1 MAHNPRVNLRVPFN
15 KAFLVG
21 TEGVYVSEA
30 AEAMHLAGD
39 GTFTK
44 RCQAALESITGAAKA
59 LLTTS
64 CTDALE
70 MAALLLDIRPGDEVI
85 VPSFTFT
92 STANAWVLR
101 GAVPVFADIRPDTL
115 NIDERQL
122 EALISEKTRVIVP
135 VHYAGVGCE
144 MDAILD
150 IGRRRGVAVVEDTAQ
165 GLFGR
170 FRGRPLGSF
179 GVMATLSF
187 HETKNISCGE
197 GGALLVNDPALVA
210 RAEIIREKGTNR
222 SAFFRGLVDKYTWV
236 DVGSSHLPSDILA
249 AFLWAQLEAA
259 EMIQQRRRRIWQRY
273 AEALAP
279 WASTQGVQL
288 PWVPPYCDHPGHL
301 FYLVMPSPEDRD
313 GIIAHLRERG
323 VSSVF
328 HYLPLHAS
336 PMARQWVLRAPCPVT
351 ERVSS
356 RLLRLPLF
364 AALDADAQDIVI
376 DALTAYTVLP
386 SAARVATAGSARRD

>member
-1 MAHNPRVNLRVPFN
+1 VTTPRVPFN
-15 KAFLVG
+15 KPFLVG
-21 TEGVYVSEA
+21 TEVGYVSEA
-30 AEAMHLAGD
+30 AAAMHLSGD
-39 GTFTK
+39 GLFTK
-44 RCQAALESITGAAKA
+44 RCQAALESITGAAKV

-70 MAALLLDIRPGDEVI
+70 MAALLLDIRPGDEV
-85 VPSFTFT
+85 VLPSFTFT

-115 NIDERQL
+115 NLDERQL
-122 EALISEKTRVIVP
+122 DALITPKTRVIVP

-150 IGRRRGVAVVEDTAQ
+150 IARSRGIAVVEDNAH

-170 FRGRPLGSF
+170 FRGRPLGGF
-179 GVMATLSF
+179 GVMASLSF
-187 HETKNISCGE
+187 HETKNLSCGE
-197 GGALLVNDPALVA
+197 GGALLVNDADLVA

-222 SAFFRGLVDKYTWV
+222 AAFFRGHVDKYTWV
-236 DVGSSHLPSDILA
+236 DVGSSYLPSDVLA

-259 EMIQQRRRRIWQRY
+259 DTIQKRRKRIWQRY
-273 AEALAP
+273 ADALGP
-279 WASTQGVQL
+279 WASTEGVQL
-288 PWVPPYCDHPGHL
+288 PAVPPHCEQPGHL
-301 FYLVMPSPEDRD
+301 FHLVMPSPDDRD

-323 VSSVF
+323 ISSVF

-336 PMARQWVLRAPCPVT
+336 PMGRQWPLRAPCPVA

-356 RLLRLPLF
+356 CLVRLPLF
-364 AALDADAQDIVI
+364 TALEPDAQDFAIEAV
-376 DALTAYTVLP
+376 ASYRVRHTP
-386 SAARVATAGSARRD
+386 ARVSATVGSARRD